1 MIRYVALTAGRC
13 IFLKESGPR
22 TDCVASKVAETI
34 SFTVLLEP
42 YMPKTL
48 VFIPF
53 ERHGQIDHKRP
64 GHQIWVVASSL
75 LVEGI

>member
-22 TDCVASKVAETI
+22 TIFFASKVAETI

-42 YMPKTL
+42 YMPKTI
-48 VFIPF
+48 VFITF
-53 ERHGQIDHKRP
+53 ERFDRDPTKHPTKDP
-64 GHQIWVVASSL
+64 AMPT
-75 LVEGI
+75 